1 MVNGIILL
9 DKPKDKTSRDM
20 VNELN
25 HIFGMKKIGH
35 TGTLDPLA
43 TGILIMCLGK
53 YTKLVPLLQDTKKE
67 YIATVKLGIKT
78 DTLDITGN
86 VLEEKDCH
94 IAKEDLLKVLDNLK
108 GKIEQEIPIY
118 SAKKINGKKLYE
130 YARENI
136 DIELPKNVI
145 TIYDTELLEFKED
158 ECTIKFVVEKGTYI
172 RSLIQIICDKLN
184 VIGVMQDLRRT
195 KEWNFD
201 VDKDSSLIDDIKSGN
216 YKLYFAKDFLDF
228 KTYNLTDEE
237 YKKVQNGNKI
247 FINEDS
253 DNIILIY
260 QDNEVA
266 IYQKEN
272 SYYKAQIML
281 I

>member
-20 VNELN
+20 VNEFN

-43 TGILIMCLGK
+43 TGMLIMCLGK

-67 YIATVKLGIKT
+67 YVATIKLGIKT

-86 VLEEKDCH
+86 VLEKSECH

-136 DIELPKNVI
+136 AVELPKNNV
-145 TIYDTELLEFKED
+145 TIYDTDLIDFKED
-158 ECTIKFVVEKGTYI
+158 EFTIRFVVEKGTYI

-184 VIGVMQDLRRT
+184 VIGVMQNLRRT
-195 KEWNFD
+195 KEWNFA
-201 VDKDSSLIDDIKSGN
+201 VDKDASLIDDIKSGN

-237 YKKVQNGNKI
+237 YKKVQNGNKL

-253 DNIILIY
+253 DNIILMY
-260 QDNEVA
+260 QDKEVA

-272 SYYKAQIML
+272 AYYKAKIML

>member
-1 MVNGIILL
+1 MINGIILL
-9 DKPKDKTSRDM
+9 DKPQNKTSRDM

-43 TGILIMCLGK
+43 TGILIVCLGK

-67 YIATVKLGIKT
+67 YIATIKLGIKT

-86 VLEEKDCH
+86 VLEERKCH
-94 IAKEDLLKVLDNLK
+94 IDKEDLLKALDNLK

-136 DIELPKNVI
+136 AVELPKNVI

-201 VDKDSSLIDDIKSGN
+201 VDKDSSLIDDIKSSN

-228 KTYNLTDEE
+228 KTYNLTNEE

-253 DNIILIY
+253 NNIILMY
-260 QDNEVA
+260 QDKEIA
-266 IYQKEN
+266 IYQKEDN
-272 SYYKAQIML
+272 YYKAQIML